1 MKTDRVT
8 CEYCAVLNPPDGK
21 RCIACGAPLP
31 VKSTPPLRVTVV
43 DSPPLPLADA
53 ARLEP
58 PSISQPLKE
67 GASVVAAGLGALG
80 VGTILLRGSAQII
93 AVAVAGFIIGINT
106 GQATIITRTLPLMML
121 LALSG
126 GALTGLCVGLVNKR
140 AFWSLISAPG
150 GALLGT
156 VLAIFLSL
164 NKIRNVPWLAI
175 FAITG
180 AVLFALLGGRP
191 PSRKSLRCLQIIRPV
206 AGMIIGLLFSLF
218 GFLVMYHTY

>member
-21 RCIACGAPLP
+21 RCVACGAPLP
-31 VKSTPPLRVTVV
+31 VKSTPSMKVTII
-43 DSPPLPLADA
+43 DSPPLPPADA
-53 ARLEP
+53 AQLEP
-58 PSISQPLKE
+58 PSISQQLKE
-67 GASVVAAGLGALG
+67 GASVAAAGLGALG
-80 VGTILLRGSAQII
+80 IGSILLRAAAQMI
-93 AVAVAGFIIGINT
+93 AAAAAGFIIGINT
-106 GQATIITRTLPLMML
+106 GQATHITRTVPLMML

-126 GALTGLCVGLVNKR
+126 GALTGLCVGLVHKR

-175 FAITG
+175 LSIFG
-180 AVLFALLGGRP
+180 AVLTALLGGRQ
-191 PSRKSLRCLQIIRPV
+191 PSRKAIRCFQIIPPIS
-206 AGMIIGLLFSLF
+206 GMIVGLLFSLF
-218 GFLVMYHTY
+218 GFLVMYHIY

>member
-80 VGTILLRGSAQII
+80 VGTILLRGSRADHRGGRGRLYHRDKYRPGYNHHPH
-93 AVAVAGFIIGINT
+93 A
-106 GQATIITRTLPLMML
+106 
-121 LALSG
+121 ALDD
-126 GALTGLCVGLVNKR
+126 
-140 AFWSLISAPG
+140 APG
-150 GALLGT
+150 PQRWSINRAVRGPGEQAR
-156 VLAIFLSL
+156 FLEPDL
-164 NKIRNVPWLAI
+164 CA
-175 FAITG
+175 
-180 AVLFALLGGRP
+180 GGRP
-191 PSRKSLRCLQIIRPV
+191 SWNGSGYLSFIK
-206 AGMIIGLLFSLF
+206 
-218 GFLVMYHTY
+218 